1 MIIASRPV
9 DFDCMGTALAT
20 KWWLNK
26 MGKSNTRVA
35 TFNWKNEL
43 ADKFPGV
50 EGIEFIYPN
59 KIDFDDYDCIV
70 LLDSSDWKQ
79 FFGDEWQSYVANIP
93 KDKFINIDHHTE
105 GDVSKELVDL
115 SLRVD
120 DSCTAKVLYEWFIK
134 PSNIKLDK
142 ESATWLYWA
151 LMGDTGRFM
160 YAIKNAET
168 YNFAADLFAVG
179 IDHDKA
185 VEYTVSKETMDFTVW
200 AIQKT
205 KYYPNLGLTVL
216 LIDKE
221 DDEELSEK
229 FGAGWQ
235 ERGLHK
241 YYQQVF
247 MRTIQDFPYA
257 IDLWYTKDGG
267 TKVGWRTKNGSE
279 IEIME
284 IFKKI
289 GVKAGGHRNAGGGNT
304 DEKVSEVLQKFLG
317 EIKDRV

>member
-9 DFDCMGTALAT
+9 DFDCMGTALAI

-26 MGKSNTRVA
+26 MGKSNTRVV

-59 KIDFDDYDCIV
+59 KIDFLDYDCIF
-70 LLDSSDWKQ
+70 LLDGSDWKQ
-79 FFGDEWQSYVANIP
+79 FFGDEWQYYFENIP
-93 KDKFINIDHHTE
+93 REKFVHIDHHPA
-105 GDVSKELVDL
+105 GDVNASLSNLSLVD
-115 SLRVD
+115 RV
-120 DSCTAKVLYEWFIK
+120 SSTSEVLYNNFLSVSRVEL
-134 PSNIKLDK
+134 NQQV
-142 ESATWLYWA
+142 ATWLYWA
-151 LMGDTGRFM
+151 LMGDTGRFDHM
-160 YAIKNAET
+160 IYKDTYA
-168 YNFAADLFAVG
+168 FANVLFNVG
-179 IDHDKA
+179 VDHDKA

-304 DEKVSEVLQKFLG
+304 DEKVSEVLQRFLG